1 MVHRLLIGASFICTP
16 HPECLFWHSIT
27 LDKQVQSPLRSAL
40 EWTHGRGEE
49 TDEEVDGAS

>member
-1 MVHRLLIGASFICTP
+1 MVHRLLIGASLICTP
-16 HPECLFWHSIT
+16 HPECLFWHYIT